1 MDERRDYYIRSKGR
15 DNQDDRVECQQ
26 AVQFDKYSVKHSRRY
41 LWRTKTTSTSGNQT
55 IKLVYKDDRWSDLS
69 GAGEKARYLLLAFA
83 IPFAEKVGGF
93 GGDEIR
99 LCLPRDRFG
108 EQGLAGSWR
117 TIEQEAFGRP
127 RSEERRVGKECVST
141 C

>member
-1 MDERRDYYIRSKGR
+1 MRISDWSSDVCSS
-15 DNQDDRVECQQ
+15 D
-26 AVQFDKYSVKHSRRY
+26 
-41 LWRTKTTSTSGNQT
+41 LQT

-99 LCLPRDRFG
+99 LRLPRDRFG

-127 RSEERRVGKECVST
+127 DTDAAECVGIFEGQIQDRQSKRLNSSP
-141 C
+141 

>member
-1 MDERRDYYIRSKGR
+1 MLCLDYTMIFFFK
-15 DNQDDRVECQQ
+15 Q
-26 AVQFDKYSVKHSRRY
+26 
-41 LWRTKTTSTSGNQT
+41 KTAYEVRISG
-55 IKLVYKDDRWSDLS
+55 WSSDVCSSDLDLS

-99 LCLPRDRFG
+99 LRLPRDRFG

-127 RSEERRVGKECVST
+127 DTNAAECVEIGRAHV
-141 C
+141 